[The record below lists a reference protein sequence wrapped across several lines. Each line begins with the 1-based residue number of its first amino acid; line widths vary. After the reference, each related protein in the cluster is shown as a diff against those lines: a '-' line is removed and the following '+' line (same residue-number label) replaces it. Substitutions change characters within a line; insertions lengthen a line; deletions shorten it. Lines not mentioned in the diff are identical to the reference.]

1 MEVCAEWRACQTH
14 DKTEGRLKNVLCLK
28 FVEEFKVGGDVCNRG
43 RFMVE
48 RCWLDDQVAR

>member
-48 RCWLDDQVAR
+48 NCWLDNQVAR